1 MNANESS
8 FTPFCGFN
16 FNLIAMFFFIVII
29 IIIIVIIS
37 IYIKKAFQLQ
47 MYSIGFSVKVFALW
61 ETITSQS

>member
-29 IIIIVIIS
+29 IIISSS